1 MHDMHKLAVDV
12 TFTQMTAK
20 KGIRKHVER
29 VVADMYN
36 EYTQLEDMK
45 LMGSLNP
52 NSLTIS
58 QKKGSLRAINLIK
71 EKRCGKIK
79 GMMCVDG

>member
-1 MHDMHKLAVDV
+1 MDV

-20 KGIRKHVER
+20 KGIKKDGER
-29 VVADMYN
+29 ELIAMYK

-45 LMGSLNP
+45 LMGELDL

-58 QKKGSLRAINLIK
+58 HKKVSLW
-71 EKRCGKIK
+71 
-79 GMMCVDG
+79 

>member
-1 MHDMHKLAVDV
+1 MTPNSPALKRRKICFHDIHKLAMDV

-20 KGIRKHVER
+20 KGIKKDGER
-29 VVADMYN
+29 ELIAMYK

-45 LMGSLNP
+45 LMGELDL

-58 QKKGSLRAINLIK
+58 HKKVSL
-71 EKRCGKIK
+71 
-79 GMMCVDG
+79 